1 MKRKTLLLCV
11 IVAGSVRSW
20 GQAALKPVVK
30 PAPANAAA
38 KPATS
43 TNAIVSP
50 RSLTA
55 VQKQVILKNP
65 PTMAPGA
72 AHSVTGVI
80 PAEGT
85 RGTVITI
92 SGEHFGNSTSDIVV
106 KVNGVAAIVTG
117 TSDNQILAIV
127 PDKAGTGP
135 ISVGVKGKWASG
147 AGFIYDWNAAMTF
160 VAGVSANAQGFADGT
175 GSAVKFFHPTGLA
188 RDAQGYIYIADC
200 ENNRIRRMNNFGQ
213 VTTIAGNG
221 AQGAANGM
229 GTAATFHYPQSLAV
243 DAAGNIYVADDGNH
257 LIRKITPAGMVTTL
271 AGNAT
276 QRAVDGTGAAAGFS
290 SLRGGTCVDASNNVY
305 VGDGGTVRKI
315 TPAGVVT
322 TLARGFNLIAAMICR
337 NNVLYVADGNT
348 ISKVSLTGSVYPVA
362 GNKKINTYVDGYAD
376 AAGFTNI
383 VGMAMDASGVIFVTE
398 ENPDDYPPVH
408 LRRVNTDGFV
418 QTVGGVGLG
427 TGILAGS
434 VGDATNT
441 FYQADRTF
449 NCIRKVTIQ

>member
-1 MKRKTLLLCV
+1 MKRNTLLLCV
-11 IVAGSVRSW
+11 IAAGYTNVY
-20 GQAALKPVVK
+20 GQAAFKPAVKPVSGMS
-30 PAPANAAA
+30 A
-38 KPATS
+38 KPANS

-65 PTMAPGA
+65 PVMAPGA
-72 AHSVTGVI
+72 EHSVSDVI

-92 SGEHFGNSTSDIVV
+92 SGQHFGNSTSDIVV

-117 TSDNQILAIV
+117 LSDNQIQAIV
-127 PDKAGTGP
+127 PDKAGTGA

-147 AGFIYDWNAAMTF
+147 AGFIYDWNAGMSF
-160 VAGVSANAQGFADGT
+160 IAGVSANSAGFADGT
-175 GSAVKFFHPTGLA
+175 GAAVKFFHPTGLA
-188 RDAQGYIYIADC
+188 RDAQGTIYIADC
-200 ENNRIRRMNNFGQ
+200 ENNRIRKMNNFGQ

-276 QRAVDGTGAAAGFS
+276 QRAVDGTGASAGFS
-290 SLRGGTCVDASNNVY
+290 SLRGGVCVDASNNVY
-305 VGDGGTVRKI
+305 VGDGGWIRKI
-315 TPAGVVT
+315 TPTGAVT
-322 TLARGFNLIAAMICR
+322 TLAKGFGNIVAMICR
-337 NNVLYVADGNT
+337 NNLLYVADGST
-348 ISKVSLTGSVYPVA
+348 ISKVSTTGFVSLIA
-362 GNKKINTYVDGYAD
+362 GNKKLYANIDGYGD
-376 AAGFTNI
+376 AVGFTGI
-383 VGMAMDASGVIFVTE
+383 VGMAMDASGVIYITE
-398 ENPDDYPPVH
+398 ENADDYPPVH

-427 TGILAGS
+427 TGVLAGS
-434 VGDATNT
+434 VGDATNI